1 MWVSTRPEPV
11 RKAPKVYLV
20 YLIKNSDH
28 ALLNDFVFQRRDPDR
43 TFPPIGLRYVY
54 SSRGLSPIGSPMHT
68 TVQVSKP
75 TFHARLILPPRDF
88 VNPGRSLPLQR
99 VEAVPKQIDS
109 QMVKQGCEPFL
120 FPRLCCFTHTA
131 QSL

>member
-28 ALLNDFVFQRRDPDR
+28 ALLNDFVFQRRDPDW
-43 TFPPIGLRYVY
+43 TLPPIGLRYVY

-68 TVQVSKP
+68 TVQYRSASRPSTPVSYSRHV
-75 TFHARLILPPRDF
+75 TSST
-88 VNPGRSLPLQR
+88 PGAACRFN
-99 VEAVPKQIDS
+99 A
-109 QMVKQGCEPFL
+109 
-120 FPRLCCFTHTA
+120 
-131 QSL
+131 